1 MTTPAG
7 PKPGGERRGGPAP
20 FSSEWLT
27 SPPPPARP
35 RRFGFDPR
43 WVPDVAPGWFPS
55 ERVLS
60 AAVVLM
66 LVCATAFAA
75 GGGSGDRLS
84 ARADEP
90 TAGSDGQTALAAV
103 GGQSGTLP
111 DEVNGAGGEDATS
124 TSTAESLV
132 ADSASET
139 DDVTPTPTPLVTA
152 EVNLDQ
158 STQVASPD
166 GALLP
171 QYRILTYYGQP
182 HAETMGILGEYGVND
197 DLDGLRDALQEQA
210 DAYER
215 VDPTRPVKI
224 AFEIIATVAQQDAKA
239 DGSWLLDT
247 DAETIDE
254 YVDYAAEHDMLVF
267 LDVQIGRRGVPAEI
281 DRIRQWL
288 EQPHVHLAL
297 DPEFSMDEGEIP
309 GENYGHI
316 DASDV
321 LYAQQY
327 LANLSAE
334 LGIPPKVLIV
344 HQFEW
349 GMITNKDSV
358 APYPGVQLVIDMDG
372 HGPPAMKL
380 DTYGVMNTQQPIEF
394 NGIKL
399 FYKFDQPI
407 LSPEEV
413 LSLDPVPD
421 LIIYQ

>member
-7 PKPGGERRGGPAP
+7 PRPGGERRGGPAP

-27 SPPPPARP
+27 SPPPPVRP
-35 RRFGFDPR
+35 RRFGFQMG
-43 WVPDVAPGWFPS
+43 WLPDVAPAWFPS

-60 AAVVLM
+60 AVVVLI

-75 GGGSGDRLS
+75 GGGSNDGFS
-84 ARADEP
+84 AQADEP
-90 TAGSDGQTALAAV
+90 AGTSDGQTALAAV
-103 GGQSGTLP
+103 GGPSGTLP
-111 DEVNGAGGEDATS
+111 ADSVGAQGAGPAETPTIAAATESED
-124 TSTAESLV
+124 E
-132 ADSASET
+132 E
-139 DDVTPTPTPLVTA
+139 TPTPTPLVTA

-158 STQVASPD
+158 STQAASPD

-182 HAETMGILGEYGVND
+182 HADTMGILGEYGVND
-197 DLDGLRDALQEQA
+197 DLDGLRAALQEQA

-224 AFEIIATVAQQDAKA
+224 AFEIIASVAQQDAMS

-254 YVDYAAEHDMLVF
+254 YVNYAAEHDMLVF

-281 DRIRQWL
+281 DGVRKWL

-309 GENYGHI
+309 GEHYGHI

-327 LANLSAE
+327 LANLSAQ

-349 GMITNKDSV
+349 GMIGNKDSV

-372 HGPPAMKL
+372 HGPPSMKL
-380 DTYGVMNTQQPIEF
+380 ETYDVMNTQHPIEF

-407 LSPEEV
+407 LTPEEV
-413 LSLDPVPD
+413 LDLDPVPD
-421 LIIYQ
+421 VIIYQ